1 MFLHKDEKYKQFNAK
16 IIPQILPEQI
26 IGVRVPILKKLASK
40 FVKDNNYKEFLSNPQ
55 KYYLEEFILYGFI
68 VDKLNLNFLQTVE
81 FVENILP
88 YINNWA
94 TCDLLSFNV
103 FKNNINLLMP
113 YIQRWLKSTHEYT
126 QRFGLVV
133 LIKYFTKQNFTPQ
146 VFKLAL
152 LPNSKEPCVVM
163 AQGWLY
169 SYLLMYHYNQ
179 TLPLFLDNSLPKD
192 VHNTAIKKAIESRVI
207 DSNKKAYLKTL
218 KK

>member
-16 IIPQILPEQI
+16 IIPQILPQRI

-40 FVKDNNYKEFLSNPQ
+40 IVKENNYKEFLSNPQ

-68 VDKLNLNFLQTVE
+68 VDKLNLDFLQTINL
-81 FVENILP
+81 VENILP
-88 YINNWA
+88 YIDNWA
-94 TCDLLSFNV
+94 ACDLLSFRA

-113 YIQRWLKSTHEYT
+113 HIQKWLKSDMPYT

-133 LIKYFTKQNFTPQ
+133 LIKYFTKQNFTPK

-152 LPNSKEPCVVM
+152 LPKSKQPCVVM

-179 TLPLFLDNSLPKD
+179 TLPLFLNNSLPSD
-192 VHNTAIKKAIESRVI
+192 VHNMAIKKAVESRVV
-207 DSNKKAYLKTL
+207 DNTTKAYLKTL